1 VINNLM
7 LTAKMCLLM
16 IIME

>member
-1 VINNLM
+1 M